1 MLTLNLAGVFQ
12 RWQKRKATR
21 RALYALSN
29 DQLLDIGI
37 IRSEVEYVVAGQMP
51 RGHRYSH

>member
-1 MLTLNLAGVFQ
+1 MFTLNLAGVFQ

-37 IRSEVEYVVAGQMP
+37 MRSEVEYVVAGQLP
-51 RGHRYSH
+51 RGPRYTH